1 MRAKGEKEMAFLD
14 NILLSLESLKA
25 NKLRAILTM
34 LGIIIGIGS
43 VITINTVGVSLSST
57 VSSSMQSLGATT
69 ITVQLTQKSEDD
81 ENTNQDVKIRKFAD
95 STPGKNDLITDK
107 MISDFK
113 NDFKDKIQYI
123 ELSRSV
129 GTGTVSNY
137 DDSSSS
143 TSVNVIGINDDYLKA
158 EEVEIIYGRAIK
170 NKKDGDKAICV
181 VSDKFVEDALGLN
194 PKDVVGE
201 TVTITVN
208 NMPKTFFVAGVY
220 EYEQETV
227 STALKQ
233 EVTTSFYI
241 PIESARI
248 INGDDEGYQSFKV
261 VSTADTDTSAF
272 LTTIGNYFENVY
284 SRNDSWTASASSL
297 ESLISKFTEIM
308 ETISLAIAAI
318 AAISLVVGGIG
329 VMNIMLVSITERTKE
344 IGTRKALGATN
355 TSIRWQFITE
365 AMVICLIGG
374 IIGVVFGVSLGIVI
388 SKLIGFSASPSIS
401 SIVLAL
407 LFSLFIGV
415 VFGYA
420 PANKAAKLNPI
431 DALRYE

>member
-1 MRAKGEKEMAFLD
+1 MAFLD
-14 NILLSLESLKA
+14 NILLSLESLKS

-43 VITINTVGVSLSST
+43 VITINTVGVSLTSS
-57 VSSSMQSLGATT
+57 VSSSMQSLGVTT

-81 ENTNQDVKIRKFAD
+81 EKTNQDVQIKKFGDDTAEKD
-95 STPGKNDLITDK
+95 DLITAD
-107 MISDFK
+107 MISSFR
-113 NDFKDKIQYI
+113 NDFNDKVQYI

-129 GTGTVSNY
+129 GTGTIENY
-137 DDSSSS
+137 DDSSST
-143 TSVNVIGINDDYLKA
+143 TSVNVTGVNDEYFDA
-158 EEVEIIYGRAIK
+158 EEVNIIYGRAIK
-170 NKKDGDKAICV
+170 NKKDNDKDICV
-181 VSDKFVEDALGLN
+181 VSNKFVEDALGKN
-194 PKDVVGE
+194 SKDVIGK
-201 TVTITVN
+201 TVTITIN
-208 NMPKTFFVAGVY
+208 DMPKTFFIAGVY
-220 EYEQETV
+220 EYEQETA
-227 STALKQ
+227 STALNQ

-241 PIESARI
+241 PIKTARI
-248 INGDDEGYQSFKV
+248 LNGDYAGYESFKV
-261 VSTADTDTSAF
+261 VSTAETDTSAF
-272 LTTIGNYFENVY
+272 LNTIGDYFTNVY

-297 ESLISKFTEIM
+297 ESMLSKFTEIM
-308 ETISLAIAAI
+308 STISLAIAAI

-355 TSIRWQFITE
+355 ASIRWQFITE
-365 AMVICLIGG
+365 SMVICLIGG
-374 IIGVVFGVSLGIVI
+374 IIGVVFGVTLGMII
-388 SKLIGFSASPSIS
+388 SNIIGFTAKPSIS
-401 SIVLAL
+401 SIILAL